1 MKTKISILMFSL
13 LLAVGWTGNASAQLK
28 ADPGMAKRLTAAAVM
43 NAPLDL
49 TKKQATSTP
58 QTGMSS
64 SLKKFPGISQKGQSL
79 KDVPMG
85 YANNSKRQ
93 AANRAPRR
101 ADATASATHVYSWY
115 DAITYDWVDA
125 NGAPHPGAKITAPAT
140 DPYQIA
146 YLLGTTYM
154 NPVIP
159 GLKYSEVT
167 RTDNIYPNIEFGWDI
182 PLNARWNPNAGAGT
196 NYSNLRIFLP
206 SYNMTLRSITVY
218 NQNNTVL
225 TSWNANTAWNNG
237 EYGTYTS
244 NNQNYYAYT
253 LPGWSYSYYL
263 TMYGSSGDRYGYIPG
278 EGTISI
284 PASYLNGN
292 SSIRVVIQAYS
303 DEAGEILSV
312 NGEGKAMTTSLASY
326 TWTFTG
332 SNAPTTV
339 TPPVENGYTVFLVK
353 VKDGTGAA
361 PAYTRNWN
369 SGSDNLIDY
378 FSTYIDEVQLLTD
391 GTRLNENTDDAGTM
405 FAYSGELNRFYFLGK
420 GNDYFWGSS
429 ETDPNPHMAPTY
441 DMYEEF
447 SPTSTDNGA
456 QITDFYSKLLYGN
469 SYNVIHD
476 CRGMNYYQHYFTMS
490 GLAGS
495 DHRSMTNLI
504 FWIPD
509 NRGSYGE
516 RNYNEEF
523 LPHVGLY
530 TITLEAT
537 AVPDPTAEHQYLVTC
552 DWVSSLNSILD
563 FPVDQDYELWIYVYD
578 EEGNP
583 VEERMVTDDLHNTT
597 TYTYPEPQYPE
608 SYTIVYRVYGW
619 PTAATNSRANGG
631 DFYAK
636 SNLDPVLIPGYK
648 NFLALDM
655 NHYESDFVI
664 DEEHNYYRNFLT
676 VDNQNPDNAL
686 TADRINNGEDLF
698 SLYRYDATVENPQY
712 VKAADLLFSVDD
724 NKVNYLIDYSNQYYI
739 DDADQSSQSQILT
752 GYKDLDALGY
762 PTSGTIATLGS
773 GEVTPPD
780 PVVIETHTS
789 TVTAT
794 RITTTSATWRGTGG
808 ETWNVAVNGGATNQA
823 VTNNYAQ
830 IGTRQSP
837 SRSVTFSTSGI
848 EGTITSII
856 VDCASYNGLA
866 TLSATVGG
874 NAFGTQNQST
884 PSWSNNSGGNVTF
897 SGNASGPIVITMTN
911 GNNGRAMY
919 IKSIVVT
926 YETES
931 GGQEVAYI
939 TTTETWGFETQADWE
954 AWTSNDNDGD
964 GYNWS
969 WGSGE
974 SFAQYT
980 HSGNGALYSA
990 SYDETNETALNPD
1003 NWLISP
1009 EVTLGGTL
1017 TLWACGLDP
1026 NYAAERFRIYV
1037 LPDGADTWQQ
1047 VGNTIT
1053 TTANWTEYSFDLSA
1067 YQGQTGQFM
1076 IRHYGSSNQSYLF
1089 IDDITY
1095 TLKEVDPYVS
1105 GGFTLLNDY
1114 LDKRNYK
1121 QVGIVEFELP
1131 WKSIQVK
1138 LQDTSAGTSAGY
1150 FMIQSD
1156 GKLRFI
1162 MPAGYNHANVKFVI
1176 RNAPLSS
1183 NYHDGTFK
1191 LTSSTGQTQTVTFAA
1206 TDGNVDREVIFE
1218 GISTGDV
1225 ITITGTHTVDGT
1237 LYNYSP
1243 DFKYIR
1249 VYVQGGTGGIGEH
1262 DALNLAAIKFVDQFK
1277 AETREDKHPYRY
1289 GYVLKFEPEED
1300 SSLEPQESAKPEVP
1314 VQHTGATLNGYYSL
1328 SEIDQ
1333 DTHIGINHDEGLTM
1347 NVMNSEVNMKLTSN
1361 PQVYYYT
1368 LDRKPSTEPDAN
1380 YLEISKLQK
1389 REDDTY
1395 QEMDNI
1401 LDDYQNIFQ
1410 PVTTPRFDNYDVKTG
1425 LYNDYMSYVPI
1436 AWTHGEQQDNRR
1448 IKWNTENRH
1457 NSYGAPI
1464 WKTGVGDVVLRS
1476 ATAEKQ
1482 VNGWNT
1488 SWQDGDTKCSLYMLD
1503 GIEAWGYL
1511 PTVSNIEYE
1520 PYMFRV
1526 FVESENGKL
1535 RNFKYVTQV
1544 DEQGKEHKVI
1554 VADATTVT
1562 ESKEP
1567 LCVWS
1572 AYVNTYDDETLEA
1585 LNTAC
1590 DNVFTDG
1597 IDGTKAYIQFNKNKV
1612 DRTAGYDENGN
1623 PLGDWDQQTTN
1634 AIFGALDDLEHIT
1647 QNGQEVINPKDLN
1660 IFVRFYYIVKGMSQ
1674 GWTPWNPTRNAPG
1687 LAPAGYGAESPGR
1700 APGHATA
1707 VNEIQYLGEIVS
1719 QTYYNMQGMVS
1730 DKPFDGV
1737 NIVVTRFGNGTTSVS
1752 KIIK

>member
-1 MKTKISILMFSL
+1 MKMKLTTFMFSL

-28 ADPGMAKRLTAAAVM
+28 AEYSAKEYVKSHKSLVSNVSKPVAKQELQ
-43 NAPLDL
+43 APLPLMNMGTRSDFRFKSKSETL
-49 TKKQATSTP
+49 
-58 QTGMSS
+58 
-64 SLKKFPGISQKGQSL
+64 
-79 KDVPMG
+79 DVSRAPM
-85 YANNSKRQ
+85 R
-93 AANRAPRR
+93 RAPRR
-101 ADATASATHVYSWY
+101 AENTITADVTMTRAEYE
-115 DAITYDWVDA
+115 AFTYDWVDG
-125 NGAPHPGAKITAPAT
+125 NGTPHNGVKITEPAT

-154 NPVIP
+154 NPSIP
-159 GLKYSEVT
+159 GLKYSAVYDM
-167 RTDNIYPNIEFGWDI
+167 DNPYRNIEFGWDI
-182 PLNARWNPNAGAGT
+182 PGNDRWPSEFVGPAASSTTTNTWSWTAGNNLPSGWSFVDSNCGWGDNGDGT
-196 NYSNLRIFLP
+196 YYVGVTSGTTVSDFSIVIPASMFSGYSNIQVVVRAKADNGYNNQTISVNGSSKNITTSIANYTWTNVDASNGITIDP
-206 SYNMTLRSITVY
+206 TDSYTGLASITITGTGSSATQGGFGLTIAAPDSTCFKSITVT
-218 NQNNTVL
+218 NQSGTTL
-225 TSWNANTAWNNG
+225 QSWNSVTAYQNG
-237 EYGTYTS
+237 EYNSDGYYTIPNWTCSS
-244 NNQNYYAYT
+244 NFWLMSSDGYVSGLY
-253 LPGWSYSYYL
+253 GWLY
-263 TMYGSSGDRYGYIPG
+263 DNHIH
-278 EGTISI
+278 I
-284 PASYLNGN
+284 PADLLTGST
-292 SSIRVVIQAYS
+292 SITVTINAYGQGG
-303 DEAGEILSV
+303 GERLVV
-312 NGEGKAMTTSLASY
+312 NGEEKTLTTTAANY
-326 TWTFTG
+326 TWTFTDLSS
-332 SNAPTTV
+332 SNGTVIPPT
-339 TPPVENGYTVFLVK
+339 ENGYTVFLVK
-353 VKDGTGAA
+353 VKDNVNAA
-361 PAYTRNWN
+361 RHPTYTYSWN
-369 SGSDNLIDY
+369 NGSTSLISYLD
-378 FSTYIDEVQLLTD
+378 TYIDEVQLLTD

-420 GNDYFWGSS
+420 GNDQWFGSS
-429 ETDPNPHMAPTY
+429 EADENPHLAPTY

-447 SPTSTDNGA
+447 SPTSTDNGVD
-456 QITDFYSKLLYGN
+456 ITDFYSKLLYGN

-476 CRGMNYYQHYFTMS
+476 CRGMNYFQHYFTMS

-516 RNYNEEF
+516 RNYNEEY

-537 AVPDPTAEHQYLVTC
+537 AVPDPNAEHQYLVTC
-552 DWVSSLNSILD
+552 DWVSSLNTILD

-583 VEERMVTDDLHNTT
+583 VEQRMVTDDLHNTT

-619 PTAATNSRANGG
+619 PSAATNSRANGG

-655 NHYESDFVI
+655 NHYESDFAI

-676 VDNQNPDNAL
+676 VSNQNPDNAL
-686 TADRINNGEDLF
+686 TASRIEAGEDLF
-698 SLYRYDATVENPQY
+698 TLYRFDATVQNPQY
-712 VKAADLLFSVDD
+712 TKAADLKFAKEG
-724 NKVNYLIDYSNQYYI
+724 NKIKYMIDYANQYYI
-739 DDADQSSQSQILT
+739 DDAHLYNEASNSEIT

-762 PTSGTIATLGS
+762 PTEGEIATISDGGGEIPTTTYDDITITIPSFYIDFNSILVQSNGTTVEGGSWTYASNSTSLPSNWGGTVRWTAENSGCCTQSGGGTIIIPHSIIDGKDN
-773 GEVTPPD
+773 VTI
-780 PVVIETHTS
+780 VI
-789 TVTAT
+789 
-794 RITTTSATWRGTGG
+794 SARK
-808 ETWNVAVNGGATNQA
+808 
-823 VTNNYAQ
+823 Y
-830 IGTRQSP
+830 
-837 SRSVTFSTSGI
+837 STS
-848 EGTITSII
+848 
-856 VDCASYNGLA
+856 
-866 TLSATVGG
+866 
-874 NAFGTQNQST
+874 
-884 PSWSNNSGGNVTF
+884 
-897 SGNASGPIVITMTN
+897 
-911 GNNGRAMY
+911 
-919 IKSIVVT
+919 
-926 YETES
+926 
-931 GGQEVAYI
+931 
-939 TTTETWGFETQADWE
+939 
-954 AWTSNDNDGD
+954 
-964 GYNWS
+964 
-969 WGSGE
+969 
-974 SFAQYT
+974 
-980 HSGNGALYSA
+980 
-990 SYDETNETALNPD
+990 
-1003 NWLISP
+1003 
-1009 EVTLGGTL
+1009 
-1017 TLWACGLDP
+1017 
-1026 NYAAERFRIYV
+1026 
-1037 LPDGADTWQQ
+1037 
-1047 VGNTIT
+1047 T
-1053 TTANWTEYSFDLSA
+1053 TTANATVTISNGNPQTLA
-1067 YQGQTGQFM
+1067 YTTTSYVAQT
-1076 IRHYGSSNQSYLF
+1076 SS
-1089 IDDITY
+1089 IT
-1095 TLKEVDPYVS
+1095 PSS
-1105 GGFTLLNDY
+1105 GGTGGFELLNDF
-1114 LDKRNYK
+1114 LDNSTYT
-1121 QVGIVEFELP
+1121 QVGQVVFEEP
-1131 WKSIQVK
+1131 WKSINVK
-1138 LQDTSAGTSAGY
+1138 LQDESAGTSAGY
-1150 FMIQSD
+1150 FLIQSG

-1162 MPAGYNHANVKFVI
+1162 MPAGYNNANLRFVI
-1176 RNAPLSS
+1176 HNAPVSS
-1183 NYHDGTFK
+1183 NYYDGTFT
-1191 LTSSTGQTQTVTFAA
+1191 LTSSTGDTQTITIPV
-1206 TDGNVDREVIFE
+1206 GSSVYGDRDYEAIFT

-1225 ITITGTHTVDGT
+1225 ITIKGTHTVDGT

-1243 DFKYIR
+1243 DFKYIH
-1249 VYVQGGTGGIGEH
+1249 VYVQGGTGGISENT
-1262 DALNLAAIKFVDQFK
+1262 ALNLAAIKFVDQFK

-1289 GYVLKFEPEED
+1289 GYVLKFEPEAG
-1300 SSLEPQESAKPEVP
+1300 STLEPQESAKPEVP
-1314 VQHTGATLNGYYSL
+1314 VQHTGATLAGYYSL

-1333 DTHIGINHDEGLTM
+1333 DKHIGISHDRGITM

-1380 YLEISKLQK
+1380 YVGISKLQK

-1436 AWTHGEQQDNRR
+1436 VWTHGEQQDNRR

-1482 VNGWNT
+1482 VKGWNT
-1488 SWQDGDTKCSLYMLD
+1488 SWQDGNTKCSLYMLD

-1590 DNVFTDG
+1590 DNVFTYG
-1597 IDGTKAYIQFNKNKV
+1597 NDGTKAYIQFNKNKV
-1612 DRTAGYDENGN
+1612 DRTAGYDDEGQ
-1623 PLGDWDQQTTN
+1623 PLGDWDKQDMN

-1687 LAPAGYGAESPGR
+1687 LAPAGYGAESPGK

-1752 KIIK
+1752 KIVR